1 VDKNLHPSAPVAH
14 NKLARVG
21 ILTALKQG
29 TLSGSEQRTPSTM
42 QNFKSGRHPSIDLH
56 AKHGASHFIFKCRRR
71 VRFSRASAF
80 NSFKNHVIISMNVFL
95 SKLSTDVEELLK
107 GAFVIAHDAHKY
119 LGFHCGLYWPTN
131 KIFFR
136 LFIIIIIYIIS

>member
-29 TLSGSEQRTPSTM
+29 TLSLVARSARRHRCEILNLGGTPPLICM
-42 QNFKSGRHPSIDLH
+42 QNTAP
-56 AKHGASHFIFKCRRR
+56 HFIFKCRRR

-80 NSFKNHVIISMNVFL
+80 NSFKNHVIICMNVFL
-95 SKLSTDVEELLK
+95 SKLASDVE
-107 GAFVIAHDAHKY
+107 D
-119 LGFHCGLYWPTN
+119 
-131 KIFFR
+131 
-136 LFIIIIIYIIS
+136 